1 MSRKQGQFVPHSGTL
16 VFVAFTGSQQ
26 FCVIKTQP
34 QVDEQLNKNEI
45 ERLKQLLR
53 ALEAYVGSSSSD
65 DYLRHRLD
73 TIEEKQDRI
82 LELLD
87 AGKAGPAFK
96 EENWATAQEAM
107 DSLNRSI
114 RTIYRLRDNGKI
126 RCTKNGSE
134 PRYYRPDIE
143 KLKYSCMK

>member
-1 MSRKQGQFVPHSGTL
+1 M
-16 VFVAFTGSQQ
+16 
-26 FCVIKTQP
+26 
-34 QVDEQLNKNEI
+34 DEQFNKNEI

-53 ALEAYVGSSSSD
+53 ALDTSLDGSTTD
-65 DYLRHRLD
+65 DYFRNKLD
-73 TIEEKQDRI
+73 TIEKKQDRI
-82 LELLD
+82 LELL
-87 AGKAGPAFK
+87 ATGKAVPAFN
-96 EENWATAQEAM
+96 EADWATAQEAM

-114 RTIYRLRDNGKI
+114 RTIYRLRDDGKI